1 MYIHNATFMI
11 EARKGVEF
19 LEWFAPLARKAC
31 KLPVRTDG
39 KEGEE
44 GEEEFIGHLSVLKE
58 AQGHEPG
65 SGEPLSVAFQVE
77 FEDMSRLHEWREK
90 RLRPL
95 ISAFER
101 RFAPEAMV
109 FTSVFESIF

>member
-11 EARKGVEF
+11 DAGKGGEF
-19 LEWFAPLARKAC
+19 LEWFAPLARKSC
-31 KLPVRTDG
+31 KLHVYSG
-39 KEGEE
+39 GEE
-44 GEEEFIGHLSVLKE
+44 IEVVQKSHLSVLRE
-58 AQGHEPG
+58 TQGHRPG
-65 SGEPLSVAFQVE
+65 DGEPLSVAFQVE
-77 FEDMSRLHEWREK
+77 FNDMVLLHEWREK

-95 ISAFER
+95 VSAFER